1 MKNRDDRDYDI
12 RRINCKRS
20 AQNLARTYSASF
32 FRWSFARR
40 FVSQRDDVLEI
51 GCGADR
57 PLFSLLTGGPAAR
70 VNTYLGVD
78 ICELKQTNNMRCSF
92 IGEFNF
98 VERWQELW
106 TSNVSSGFDVII
118 HLEVIEHM
126 RVKFG
131 EELLHGCHKLLRPDG
146 KMLMSTPVFDG
157 KKQLF
162 GHVHEYTVEELQEL
176 LEKTGFTVEQRFG
189 TYMYLKYLNNNS
201 GGLES
206 ATIGTVRDKLK
217 KYYDND
223 ALSCIFAPL
232 FPDYAKNCLWVCE
245 KA

>member
-1 MKNRDDRDYDI
+1 MKNRDHRDYDT

-20 AQNLARTYSASF
+20 AQSLARTYSASF

-40 FVSQRDDVLEI
+40 FIFQYDDVLDI
-51 GCGADR
+51 GCGVDR
-57 PLFSLLTGGPAAR
+57 PLFDLLTGGPAAR

-78 ICELKQTNNMRCSF
+78 MCELKPTKNSRCSF
-92 IGEFNF
+92 KGEFNF
-98 VERWQELW
+98 VERWRELE
-106 TSNVSSGFDVII
+106 TPGISRGFDVII

-131 EELLHGCHKLLRPDG
+131 KMLLYGCYELLRPDG

-162 GHVHEYTVEELQEL
+162 GHVHEYTVEELQGL
-176 LEKTGFTVEQRFG
+176 LEETGFTVEQRFG
-189 TYMYLKYLNNNS
+189 TYMYLRHLNKQ
-201 GGLES
+201 G
-206 ATIGTVRDKLK
+206 AVVKIVRDRLK
-217 KYYDND
+217 QYFDND

-232 FPDYAKNCLWVCE
+232 FPDYAKNCLWVC
-245 KA
+245 KKKT